1 MWRNLWKSRGNY
13 VDRAVNHGV
22 IRVRRVWKTFF
33 AWVFQRILILSTEIL
48 RLRHT
53 LWLPLE
59 GKLRPQAVMRCR
71 FRSAKPFFGEKCYF
85 MLRNAL
91 SRYTSSGGCATTF
104 PSRGRL
110 TVGFRFSDREFPTA
124 SKPTRFSFSEKE
136 KLRKRKTAQGTAPR
150 SEIHYVAAGEAATQ

>member
-1 MWRNLWKSRGNY
+1 MDTEKVINSQSVMWRNLWKSRGNY

-71 FRSAKPFFGEKCYF
+71 FRERNRFHDEKATLYLVTRYSVVASNYTPHLSAPPTPVS
-85 MLRNAL
+85 LRLGQA
-91 SRYTSSGGCATTF
+91 
-104 PSRGRL
+104 
-110 TVGFRFSDREFPTA
+110 RFSVSPGDRFIAAPL
-124 SKPTRFSFSEKE
+124 
-136 KLRKRKTAQGTAPR
+136 LRSPQG
-150 SEIHYVAAGEAATQ
+150 EG